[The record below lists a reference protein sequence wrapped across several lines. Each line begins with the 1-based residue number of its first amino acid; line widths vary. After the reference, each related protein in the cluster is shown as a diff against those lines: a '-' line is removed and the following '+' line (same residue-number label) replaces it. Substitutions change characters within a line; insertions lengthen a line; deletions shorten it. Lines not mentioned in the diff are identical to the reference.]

1 MECGADGGSNA
12 DSLTYLPMPDA
23 VVITF
28 LAPTITG
35 FACSVIPSLREPFT
49 RAEMFG
55 GLVSLFGV
63 TLIARPEFLFVWFGG
78 GGGEAPEN
86 DEVVVVVVSQIP
98 AITPAQRV
106 YAVSVALVGVF
117 GAATAYTTIRWIGK
131 RAHPLVSVTY
141 FSGLVTAVSVAV
153 LTLVP
158 STGGFIVPRG
168 GVEWGLLTAIGV
180 SGFAMQF
187 LLTRGLQLTKAGRAG
202 MMVYTQMVFAL
213 VFEWLVWA
221 NTPDGLS
228 VAGGGLILGSVL
240 FVNFWKAKKTGA
252 AKGGG
257 EGGEGEGVG
266 VGVAVV
272 AVVVDE
278 ERGLLGDR
286 E

>member
-1 MECGADGGSNA
+1 
-12 DSLTYLPMPDA
+12 MPDA

-49 RAEMFG
+49 RAEMLG

-63 TLIARPEFLFVWFGG
+63 TLIARPEFLFVWL
-78 GGGEAPEN
+78 GGGEN
-86 DEVVVVVVSQIP
+86 DGVVVMARSQIP
-98 AITPAQRV
+98 PITPAQRV

-221 NTPDGLS
+221 NTPDVVS

-252 AKGGG
+252 AAVVKGGG
-257 EGGEGEGVG
+257 G
-266 VGVAVV
+266 A

-278 ERGLLGDR
+278 ERALLGDR

>member
-1 MECGADGGSNA
+1 MDARTGVWNAALTVGSNA

-78 GGGEAPEN
+78 GGEAPEN
-86 DEVVVVVVSQIP
+86 DEVVVVSQIP

-257 EGGEGEGVG
+257 EGGEGG
-266 VGVAVV
+266 AVV
-272 AVVVDE
+272 ADE

>member
-1 MECGADGGSNA
+1 
-12 DSLTYLPMPDA
+12 MPDA

-63 TLIARPEFLFVWFGG
+63 TLIARPEFLFVWLG

-86 DEVVVVVVSQIP
+86 DEVAVSQIP

-240 FVNFWKAKKTGA
+240 FVNFWKAKKT

-257 EGGEGEGVG
+257 ERGEGEGEG
-266 VGVAVV
+266 GAVV
-272 AVVVDE
+272 ADE